1 MKKKLILISGGLL
14 LVLFVAA
21 VVVPLVYKDKI
32 KAMALEAV
40 NEQLNAQIS
49 FGDISLSLIRDFPNL
64 RMGVSDFQIIGVD
77 SFALDTLAKVGN
89 FAFSMN
95 LMPIL
100 KGEDINIRKI
110 SVEDAQFHIRV
121 LPSGLANYDIVKTDT
136 TVTEEVDTST
146 TAFRFAIQA
155 YTFKNVDV
163 VYDDRFYA
171 QKVVLKGIDHQGK
184 GDFTQDD
191 FVLNTVTSIA
201 EVSYAYAGVPYI
213 SKAKAKLD
221 VPIAI
226 NMPAFSFT
234 FTDNRFQLNDL
245 VVKMAGMVAMPHD
258 DIDMDLRFST
268 PQSDFKAL
276 LSVVP
281 GMYNSYFKDVQTK
294 GNFKFAGA
302 LKGTYNDQQMPAFNF
317 DLGVDNGFFQY
328 PDLPEAVRALAL
340 DLKINNPNGDLD
352 ATVVDLKQFSMDLGG
367 NPFSFS
373 LYTTHPISDPTI
385 TANLQAAIDFAN
397 VKRFIPGDL
406 VKDLRGK
413 FSAKVAAAGKVNAIE
428 QQRYKDIKLE
438 GEMALADFYV
448 SNADFPDGIKIS
460 RMEMGFSPQFVA
472 LKDFSAR
479 FGSSDLRANGRIDNL
494 LAFYFDEDKLK
505 GSFNVGAN
513 LLNLNELMGDE
524 ATATPDTPATASA
537 ALSVIEI
544 PASIDFNLNARIQ
557 KILYDN
563 MEINNLQGNL
573 SMRDQQLGFN
583 DVNMQL
589 LGGSIQTNGKYATQ
603 NPKRPQLAFS
613 LGMQDFDVKETFGT
627 FVTMQKIAPIGQYT
641 SGRFST
647 GFQLNG
653 VLLQDMT
660 PDLNSLAG
668 GGLLKIPNATIA
680 GFKPL
685 EKAAE
690 LLKMEHLKTL
700 KANNVN
706 LTFEFENGRVYVQPF
721 EIVSNGIKMTI
732 SGSNSFDMQIDYNL
746 LMQVPREMLGGANS
760 AINGLLSQA
769 AAKGVNVN
777 LQKTV
782 DVKVKIT
789 GLVNDPQVTFSLLD
803 PTGGAG
809 ADLKQQAL
817 DELDKRKKE
826 LEDRAKA
833 EAEKARL
840 ALEKQRKE
848 AEERAKAELE
858 RKKAQAREE
867 ADKILVNA
875 QQQADRIK
883 AEAKAAAQRIR
894 NEGDAA
900 ANKLIAEAGSNPLKK
915 VAAEKTAEGIRKE
928 ANNKTNQLE
937 AEAARR
943 ADALMEEARK
953 KAAEKLQ

>member
-1 MKKKLILISGGLL
+1 MKKKILLIAGGIL
-14 LVLFVAA
+14 LVLFAAA
-21 VVVPLVYKDKI
+21 VVIPLVYKDKI

-49 FGDISLSLIRDFPNL
+49 FGDFSLSLLRDFPNL
-64 RMGVSDFQIIGVD
+64 SMQVSDFQIVGVD
-77 SFALDTLAKVGN
+77 SFATDTLANVGS
-89 FAFSMN
+89 FGFSMS
-95 LMPIL
+95 LMPIIQ
-100 KGEDINIRKI
+100 GQDISIRKI
-110 SVEDAQFHIRV
+110 SVEDARFHIRV
-121 LPSGLANYDIVKTDT
+121 LASGLANYDIVKA
-136 TVTEEVDTST
+136 DTSEVE
-146 TAFRFAIQA
+146 TADTAATEFRFAIKA

-171 QKVVLKGIDHQGK
+171 QKVVLKGIDHSGK

-191 FVLNTVTSIA
+191 FVLKTQTLID

-213 SKAKAKLD
+213 SKARASLD

-226 NMPAFSFT
+226 NMPAFRFT
-234 FTDNRFQLNDL
+234 FTENRLQLNDL
-245 VVKMAGMVAMPHD
+245 VVNLAGMVAMPYD

-281 GMYNSYFKDVQTK
+281 GMYNSYFADVKTK
-294 GNFKFAGA
+294 GNFKFAGE
-302 LKGTYNDQQMPAFNF
+302 LKGTYNDLKMPAFNF
-317 DLGVDNGFFQY
+317 ELGVDDGFFQY
-328 PDLPEAVRALAL
+328 PDLPEAVRALKL

-352 ATVVDLKQFSMDLGG
+352 ATIVDLKQFSMDLGG
-367 NPFSFS
+367 NPFSFT
-373 LYTTHPISDPTI
+373 LFTTKPISDPTI
-385 TANLQAAIDFAN
+385 AARLNAAVDFAK
-397 VKRFIPGDL
+397 VKRFIPGEL
-406 VKDLRGK
+406 VKDLQGK
-413 FSAKVAAAGKVNAIE
+413 FTANVIAEGKVNAIE
-428 QQRYKDIKLE
+428 QQRYKDITLA

-448 SNADFPDGIKIS
+448 SNADFPDGVKIN

-472 LKDFSAR
+472 LHDFSAR
-479 FGSSDLRANGRIDNL
+479 FGSSDIRANGRIDNL
-494 LAFYFDEDKLK
+494 LAFYFEEDKLK
-505 GSFNVGAN
+505 GSFNLGSN

-524 ATATPDTPATASA
+524 AAATPDTPATASA

-544 PASIDFNLNARIQ
+544 PAGIDFNLNARIV

-573 SMRDQQLGFN
+573 RMRDQQLGFN

-589 LGGSIQTNGKYATQ
+589 LGGSIQSTGNYDTR
-603 NPKRPQLAFS
+603 NPKKPQIAFS
-613 LGMQDFDVKETFGT
+613 LGMQDFDLKETFST

-690 LLKMEHLKTL
+690 LLKMDQLKTL

-706 LTFEFENGRVYVQPF
+706 LTFEFENGRVYIQPF

-732 SGSNSFDMQIDYNL
+732 SGSNSFDMQIDYNML
-746 LMQVPREMLGGANS
+746 LQLPREQLGGANT
-760 AINGLLSQA
+760 AIDGLLKQA

-789 GLVNDPQVTFSLLD
+789 GLVNDPKVNISLID
-803 PTGGAG
+803 PTAGAG
-809 ADLKQQAL
+809 TDLKQQAL
-817 DELDKRKKE
+817 DEFEKRKKE
-826 LEDRAKA
+826 LEDKA
-833 EAEKARL
+833 REEAEKARL
-840 ALEKQRKE
+840 ALEQKRKE
-848 AEERAKAELE
+848 AEEKAKAALE
-858 RKKAQAREE
+858 QKKAQAKEE
-867 ADKILVNA
+867 AAKILADA
-875 QQQADRIK
+875 QQQADRLK
-883 AEAKAAAQRIR
+883 AEAKVAAQRIR
-894 NEGDAA
+894 TEGDAA

-928 ANNKTNQLE
+928 ANNKANQLE
-937 AEAARR
+937 AEAARK
-943 ADALMEEARK
+943 ADALMDEARK